1 MTDMIDCSIYK
12 ALRHFTLD
20 LLSTPFKST
29 PKSTPIEE
37 ERDLLMAMDMFVVLC
52 RLDHSDRAPNPFD

>member
-20 LLSTPFKST
+20 LFSTLFKST
-29 PKSTPIEE
+29 PIYSIEE